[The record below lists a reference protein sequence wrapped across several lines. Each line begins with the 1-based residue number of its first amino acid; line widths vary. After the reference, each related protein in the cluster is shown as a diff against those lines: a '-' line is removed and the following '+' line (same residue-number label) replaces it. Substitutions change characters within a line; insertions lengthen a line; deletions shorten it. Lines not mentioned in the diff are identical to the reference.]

1 MLIPAGKGKE
11 SRKSKESLYRGRQ
24 SFCKDPDSK
33 NFRFYG
39 IHIISVTYS
48 SLCFFFNCL
57 QCKNYS
63 LLIDHRDLK
72 KKKKKKAMV
81 QIWSMDNS

>member
-11 SRKSKESLYRGRQ
+11 SRRSKESLYRRRQ

-39 IHIISVTYS
+39 RHIISVTYS
-48 SLCFFFNCL
+48 SLCFFLTAYNAKTILCL
-57 QCKNYS
+57 
-63 LLIDHRDLK
+63 
-72 KKKKKKAMV
+72 
-81 QIWSMDNS
+81 

>member
-48 SLCFFFNCL
+48 SLCFFLTAYNAKTILCL
-57 QCKNYS
+57 
-63 LLIDHRDLK
+63 
-72 KKKKKKAMV
+72 
-81 QIWSMDNS
+81 